1 MSEAALNLVETN
13 EVESKA
19 LSVVDQAK
27 AVKVVDVESYKFAG
41 ELWKGIGDMIKE
53 VKATFDPIC
62 DAANKAHKAATAKRA
77 SFLDPLESVYKNVKR
92 LMSDY
97 DAEQERIRREEE
109 ARLREIERQAEE
121 ERRLQEAIALEAQG
135 EQEVAEAVMEAP
147 VYVAPVVL
155 PKSTPKLQGGPVYRT
170 VTKFRVVNE
179 LIIPRQF
186 LVPDMVKIGGV
197 VRALKNQANIPG
209 IEIYDERV

>member
-1 MSEAALNLVETN
+1 MSEAALQLETN
-13 EVESKA
+13 EVETKA
-19 LSVVDQAK
+19 LSIVDQAK

-62 DAANKAHKAATAKRA
+62 DAANKAHKAATQKRA
-77 SFLDPLESVYKNVKR
+77 SFLDPLEAVYKNVKR

-97 DAEQERIRREEE
+97 DEAQERIRKAEE
-109 ARLREIERQAEE
+109 ARLREIERKAEE
-121 ERRLQEAIALEAQG
+121 DRRLQEAIDLEAQG
-135 EQEVAEAVMEAP
+135 QAEVAEAVMAEP

-155 PKSTPKLQGGPVYRT
+155 PKVTPKMEGGPVYRT
-170 VTKFRVVNE
+170 IWKFRVVNAS
-179 LIIPRQF
+179 IIPRQF
-186 LVPDMVKIGGV
+186 LVPDMVAIGGV

-209 IEIYDERV
+209 IEVYEERV